1 MPVLTSDDVKLI
13 VELFND
19 LNIPVKDIAR
29 KFDVHVST
37 IEHIT
42 RREMYTQA
50 TSGMHINKRPRGRH
64 KLNYDKVREIR
75 RMRAE
80 GHTIQKIAE
89 HFGVRYPTISE
100 ILHGRTWTFVE

>member
-1 MPVLTSDDVKLI
+1 VRTLTDNDARLI
-13 VELFND
+13 AELFND
-19 LNIPVKDIAR
+19 LNIPVKDIAE
-29 KFDVHVST
+29 KFDIHVST
-37 IEHIT
+37 VEHIA
-42 RREMYTQA
+42 RRELYARA

-80 GHTIQKIAE
+80 GHSIHKIAE